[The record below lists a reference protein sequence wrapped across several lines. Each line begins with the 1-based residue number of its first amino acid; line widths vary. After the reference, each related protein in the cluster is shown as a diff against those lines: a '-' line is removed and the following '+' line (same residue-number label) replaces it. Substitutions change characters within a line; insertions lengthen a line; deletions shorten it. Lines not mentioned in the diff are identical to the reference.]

1 MTMDLTLERA
11 PEIVQE
17 EFYPCLHE
25 LFEAQADLRGE
36 APALICG
43 DISLSYTELD
53 DATNRLARH
62 LRAHGAGKG
71 SLVGLFFEKSHL
83 PIIAIL
89 ACLKAGAG
97 YVPFDPGFPD
107 ERLNFIATEAEISL
121 VVTEPAL
128 KERASTFFGGAIV
141 SVDQS
146 GEAYEK
152 YSSKRLSRSETKVTP
167 EDVCYVLYTSGSTGR
182 PKGVVTLH
190 KNVSHFAA
198 AFNRVCVT
206 KTTDR
211 IYQGFALCFDGS
223 VEEIWMA
230 FSNGATLVAGTKD
243 TPRFGNDLARFLR
256 ANGVTY
262 FSTVPTMLS
271 TMTDPVPC
279 LTQLVVSGEACP
291 PELVARWARDG
302 LLMLNVYGPTEATVN
317 TTAAVCEAGKPVTIG
332 RPLDGYL
339 LHILDSEGRPVKDGE
354 KGELFVSGV
363 TLAKGYLKQQ
373 ELTDKAFRPDKRF
386 GRLYKTGDLVRRNEE
401 GEIEFFGRID
411 NQVKIR
417 GFRVELSEIESVLLE
432 QPEISNAAVI
442 LADLRG
448 TPSLAAYIT
457 LKPGETADRSK
468 IAEVLRSRLPRYMV
482 PAFLEEL
489 STFPLLASGKVD
501 RKRLPEAKVLL
512 SQTGEDLEK
521 PETELEKKVAAA
533 WCATLSVNEVGVDQD
548 FFLDLGGH
556 SLLAAKLT
564 AQLRDDADLNIPV
577 RDIYK
582 FPTVR
587 ALAAHLDVSQPSK
600 KSAALAYEPKVTT
613 APVVI
618 RKPSAIFIGAQA
630 LSIIGLLMIFATPLL
645 VVVPILEDMLYG
657 RVSVVY
663 GVSSTAVIL
672 FALWPVLL
680 LTAVGSKWLIIGR
693 YKPGRYPLWG
703 SYYFRWWLVSRLE
716 QLSGAGLLIGTP
728 LLPVYFR
735 LMGAKVGR
743 HCSIDT
749 GSCSAWDLITIGNET
764 SIGADTQLL
773 GYKVENGHIIFGT
786 VNLGKRCFVG
796 MHCALGLNVSMGDD
810 SKLDDQSALPD
821 GRRIWVS
828 EACRGSPARPA
839 NISLPIGMPSTCSHL
854 RLVLFGAAQL
864 VSSALLSFLV
874 GVPALTL
881 ALILV
886 YVRFFLTTEAFILLA
901 VVMVPILVV
910 TYCVWI
916 AFCKFL
922 VLPRGKP
929 GIYKA
934 HTVAD
939 LRFWLSAGLMRTTR
953 AVMLP
958 VFTTLYLPPWMRL
971 LGAKVGKNSEMSTV
985 FAFLPELLD
994 AGAGS
999 FFADGSIVGGRR
1011 TYLGRFEVGV
1021 NKIGERT
1028 FMGNSAILP
1037 AGASIGDNC
1046 LLGVLSSPPEGS
1058 QNIPN
1063 DTDWLGS
1070 PGFRLPN
1077 RQKDS
1082 CFDASV
1088 TFVPSTSLYV
1098 QRAIIDAL
1106 RILIPTYAATI
1117 LSIGSVIALIQLHK
1131 NFGSLIMLGC
1141 VPLLAFV
1148 SAAFTVSLTVGLKW
1162 AIMGRFKPVIV
1173 PLWCRYV
1180 WLNEMVNGVYELMM
1194 APIVNFFSGTAGS
1207 PMLLRL
1213 LGCNIGKH
1221 CFISTSLFS
1230 EFDLVWIGN
1239 GVALNYNA
1247 IIQNHLF
1254 EDRIMKSSYL
1264 DVGDGCSVGNMSV
1277 VLYDSRMGDGAVL
1290 GSLSLLMKGEVMPAR
1305 THWYGIPTVQG

>member
-1 MTMDLTLERA
+1 MTTMALTLERA

-25 LFEAQADLRGE
+25 LFESQADLRGD

-43 DISLSYTELD
+43 DISLSYIELENT
-53 DATNRLARH
+53 TNRLARY

-71 SLVGLFFEKSHL
+71 NLIGLFFEKSHL
-83 PIIAIL
+83 PIISIL

-97 YVPFDPGFPD
+97 YVPLDPGFPD

-141 SVDQS
+141 SVDS
-146 GEAYEK
+146 GQAYEK
-152 YSSKRLSRSETKVTP
+152 YSSKRLSRNETKVTA

-190 KNVSHFAA
+190 KNVSHFAS
-198 AFNRVCVT
+198 AFNRVCMT
-206 KTTDR
+206 NTTDR

-243 TPRFGNDLARFLR
+243 TPKFGNDLARFLR

-279 LTQLVVSGEACP
+279 LRQLVVSGEACP

-317 TTAAVCEAGKPVTIG
+317 TTAAVCQAGKPVTIG

-339 LHILDSEGRPVKDGE
+339 LHILDSEGRPVKDDE

-363 TLAKGYLKQQ
+363 TLAKGYLKQP
-373 ELTDKAFRPDKRF
+373 ELTERAFRPDKRF
-386 GRLYKTGDLVRRNEE
+386 GRLYKTGDLVRRNED

-417 GFRVELSEIESVLLE
+417 GFRVELSEIEAVLFE
-432 QPEISNAAVI
+432 QPEVSNVAVI
-442 LADLRG
+442 LAELRG
-448 TPSLAAYIT
+448 TPCLAAYIT
-457 LKPGETADRSK
+457 VKTGETADRAR

-482 PAFLEEL
+482 PTFLEEL
-489 STFPLLASGKVD
+489 PSFPLLASGKVD
-501 RKRLPEAKVLL
+501 RKKLPEAKTLL
-512 SQTGEDLEK
+512 AQNSDLEL

-533 WCATLSVNEVGVDQD
+533 WCKTLSVNEVGVEQD

-556 SLLAAKLT
+556 SLLAAKLA
-564 AQLRDDADLNIPV
+564 AQLRDDADINIPV
-577 RDIYK
+577 RDIYN
-582 FPTVR
+582 FPTIR
-587 ALAAHLDVSQPSK
+587 KLAAHLDVSQPSK
-600 KSAALAYEPKVTT
+600 KFATPAYEPKEKT

-618 RKPSAIFIGAQA
+618 RKPSAIFKFAQA
-630 LSIIGLLMIFATPLL
+630 VSIIALLMVYSTPLL
-645 VVVPILEDMLYG
+645 FVVPILEDMLYG

-680 LTAVGSKWLIIGR
+680 LTAVGSKWLIIGK
-693 YKPGRYPLWG
+693 YKPGRHPLWG

-716 QLSGAGLLIGTP
+716 QLSGAGLLVGTP
-728 LLPVYFR
+728 LLPVYYR

-743 HCSIDT
+743 HCSIDS
-749 GSCSAWDLITIGNET
+749 GMCSAWDLITIGNET

-786 VNLGKRCFVG
+786 VNIGKRCFIG
-796 MHCALGLNVSMGDD
+796 LHCSLGLNVSMGDD
-810 SKLDDQSALPD
+810 AKLDDQSALPD

-828 EACRGSPARPA
+828 EAYRGSPARPA
-839 NISLPIGMPSTCSHL
+839 NIQLPVGMPYAPSHV
-854 RLVLFGAAQL
+854 RRVLFGAAQL
-864 VSSALLSFLV
+864 VSSALLSFLA

-881 ALILV
+881 ALVLV
-886 YVRFFLTTEAFILLA
+886 YVRFFLSTEAFILLA
-901 VVMVPILVV
+901 IVMVPTLVV

-916 AFCKFL
+916 AFCKWL

-939 LRFWLSAGLMRTTR
+939 LRFWLAAGLMRTTR

-971 LGAKVGKNSEMSTV
+971 LGAKVGENSEMSTV

-1011 TYLGRFEVGV
+1011 TYLGRFEVGIC
-1021 NKIGERT
+1021 KIGERT
-1028 FMGNSAILP
+1028 FMGNSSILP

-1058 QNIPN
+1058 QAIPN
-1063 DTDWLGS
+1063 NTDWLGS

-1077 RQKDS
+1077 RQKV
-1082 CFDASV
+1082 CGFDDTV
-1088 TFVPSTSLYV
+1088 TFLPTTSLYV

-1106 RILIPTYAATI
+1106 RILIPAYAASI
-1117 LSIGSVIALIQLHK
+1117 LSIGSVIVLIQLHK
-1131 NFGSLIMLGC
+1131 NFGSLFMLGC
-1141 VPLLAFV
+1141 VPLLALV
-1148 SAAFTVSLTVGLKW
+1148 SAAFTVGLTVGLKW
-1162 AIMGRFKPVIV
+1162 AIMGRFNPVIV
-1173 PLWCRYV
+1173 PLWSRYV
-1180 WLNEMVNGVYELMM
+1180 WLNEMVNGVYESMM
-1194 APIVNFFSGTAGS
+1194 APIVNFFSGTAAA

-1213 LGCNIGKH
+1213 LGCNIGEH
-1221 CFISTSLFS
+1221 CFINTSLFS

-1264 DVGDGCSVGNMSV
+1264 DIGDGCSVGNMSV

-1290 GSLSLLMKGEVMPAR
+1290 GSLSLLMKGEVMPSR
-1305 THWYGIPTVQG
+1305 TRWYGIPTVQG